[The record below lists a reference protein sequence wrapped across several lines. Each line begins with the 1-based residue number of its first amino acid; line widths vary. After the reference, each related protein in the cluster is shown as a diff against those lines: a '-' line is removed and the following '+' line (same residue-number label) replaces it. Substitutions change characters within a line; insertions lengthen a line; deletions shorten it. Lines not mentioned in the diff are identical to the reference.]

1 MNKKYLS
8 VILFSALMLGTAGTF
23 TSCKDYDDDIKS
35 LQDQINQ
42 KASIEDLNAK
52 VTQLETAVAEA
63 KTAAEEAKA
72 DAQEALTKAKEA
84 LSGTT
89 DGVTKE
95 ELEQAVAAAEAKLQ
109 AEMEKLAKM
118 EDVNAEIAA
127 LKTEL
132 EGKIGG
138 AVSDEELNALNTKV
152 EELSVKVMSIIG
164 HRLTSLS
171 LIPTEHVN
179 GIAAITL
186 TTLKYMPQAYQ
197 VREEHDPV
205 GIDGKVD
212 HNPTMPWLDHSG
224 VIGETYK
231 YISSAN
237 NKAYYHVSPSM
248 GVQDEDIEMP
258 SFNCITSKNITRAD
272 VGEIATE
279 NSPIQPVAY
288 KIVGDEMEVTFK
300 KTTTEFIGS
309 KGEAHGQGKS
319 ETFYMASLKAPIA
332 EKNWTDAEKEAGEE
346 VAVNSE
352 YSRIEELIKY
362 PYLVNTKTDF
372 TKPMTSDFADETQL
386 DANGESFF
394 VHYHDSVCL
403 YESEATEL
411 VDHLVGFDKTID
423 LKKYVTVC
431 VTDEENA
438 HGNGNTHAD
447 HELFSQYKDY
457 GLAFRFYLAT
467 APYITLGGAEGNSN
481 KTDQQKFAEIDSPEN
496 GLMTSR
502 VYDID
507 GGSATAVGREPIVRV
522 ELRDTVNN
530 KLIGQRYIK
539 FKWVKEAE
547 QRPIEVTYAD
557 TLYVCGNYNGYIGTQ
572 KMNEDIY
579 DKAKDGGMTKQE
591 FHAVYTD
598 GGFDANA
605 GEGDGVVALIK
616 NTEPGVDSYNIL
628 WTLTHRDIV
637 EKYGD
642 WNTPSRLEFEKTFYW
657 NDPTKAYPTLK
668 ITLKRVIYK
677 PEFGNYG
684 YDGRYWRTSS
694 NYTIFN
700 VNPIVYNTVENNPAW
715 NDNPDHKNNP
725 TVNIYTDLLNGF
737 LDKNG
742 QMPKG
747 GAGHVLWYTDN
758 GSPRID
764 YVDTYDNWGVKY
776 VFDLE
781 KLTNG
786 TNPDGDRYV
795 FPYFNG
801 TTTVDMTATL
811 SPDHTKLYINGELAA
826 TIENALVNNC
836 GDTSNPRYGAYTYN
850 IKLEEADPDA
860 DPYGDATGTV
870 YEGASVADPTE
881 AAKALVGKYVPIKLI
896 ADICDDDET
905 HAAAHTVDIKEYDA
919 FIIDPLTIKHGDT
932 DDFTDATVDGSTVD
946 VKGAFTYT
954 CWNADANGEYYTASI
969 SVGATSLQRELWRFY
984 ECTPGEWMTDHATT
998 NLAMDANGNLVP
1010 TAGVTNGPLPSNTTV
1025 VYDPAT
1031 ETVTYYN
1038 HSGTPVNWDY
1048 TIYIP
1053 VKFGYKWKT
1062 MTETFEIQVK
1072 SNAGTPTKGL

>member
-23 TSCKDYDDDIKS
+23 TSCKDYDDDIS
-35 LQDQINQ
+35 RLQDQIDQ
-42 KASIEDLNAK
+42 KASIDDLNEK
-52 VTQLETAVAEA
+52 VAQLQGAVT
-63 KTAAEEAKA
+63 K
-72 DAQEALTKAKEA
+72 AQEDAEKAIAELEA

-95 ELEQAVAAAEAKLQ
+95 ELEEAVAKLK
-109 AEMEKLAKM
+109 AEMEKLAKL
-118 EDVNAEIAA
+118 EVVDAEIAA
-127 LKTEL
+127 LKEEL
-132 EGKIGG
+132 EGKIG
-138 AVSDEELNALNTKV
+138 AYVSDEELNALNTKV

-205 GIDGKVD
+205 GINGKLD

-224 VIGETYK
+224 VTGETYK

-258 SFNCITSKNITRAD
+258 SFNCITSKNTTRAD

-309 KGEAHGQGKS
+309 TGEAHGQGKS

-332 EKNWTDAEKEAGEE
+332 EKNWTDTEKEAGKE

-438 HGNGNTHAD
+438 HGNGNTHAN

-591 FHAVYTD
+591 FHTIYTD

-715 NDNPDHKNNP
+715 NDNPDRDHKNNP

-764 YVDTYDNWGVKY
+764 YVDTYDNWGVKF

-786 TNPDGDRYV
+786 TNPDGDKYV

-905 HAAAHTVDIKEYDA
+905 HAAAHTAVIKEYDA

-954 CWNADANGEYYTASI
+954 CWNADANGEYYTASN
-969 SVGATSLQRELWRFY
+969 SDGATSLQRELWRFY
-984 ECTPGEWMTDHATT
+984 ECTPGVWMTDHATT

-1025 VYDPAT
+1025 VYDPVT